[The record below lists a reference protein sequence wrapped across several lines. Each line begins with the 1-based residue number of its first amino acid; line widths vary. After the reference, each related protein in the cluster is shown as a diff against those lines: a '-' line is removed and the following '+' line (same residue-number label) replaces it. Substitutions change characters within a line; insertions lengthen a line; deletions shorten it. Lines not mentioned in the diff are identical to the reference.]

1 MKLTSTWLAAGL
13 LGLTA
18 LAATA
23 AAEDIL
29 QSQCAGCHKLTGP
42 APTTL
47 KALWKRKGPDLFYAG
62 VKYKADWVEQWLQK
76 PTRIRPAGMFY
87 ADHIRNEGGA
97 DVVDEAMLVPH
108 PSYSAEQARAAT
120 AALMQLK
127 DKAELIVPGAFK
139 PGPMS
144 LASGEMLF
152 DKFKGCLA
160 CHEIESGYGGLSGP
174 EVYTAGRR
182 LQEDYVVSF
191 LRDPQAWD
199 PKGYM
204 PDRHLSDGD
213 IQKLANYL
221 RLLAEEGTP

>member
-1 MKLTSTWLAAGL
+1 MKVINMLLAAGL
-13 LGLTA
+13 LGMSA
-18 LAATA
+18 LTA
-23 AAEDIL
+23 AAADEDIL
-29 QSQCAGCHKLTGP
+29 RSQCAGCHNLTGP

-47 KALWKRKGPDLFYAG
+47 KALWDRKGPDLFYAG
-62 VKYKADWVEQWLQK
+62 VKYQAEWLEQWLQQ

-87 ADHIRNEGGA
+87 ANHIRNEDGA
-97 DVVDEAMLVPH
+97 DIVDDATLTPH
-108 PSYSAEQARAAT
+108 PSYTAEQARAAT
-120 AALMQLK
+120 TALMQLK
-127 DKAELIVPGAFK
+127 AKTELIRPGAFK

-160 CHEIESGYGGLSGP
+160 CHEIEPGYGGLSGP
-174 EVYTAGRR
+174 EVYTAGHR
-182 LQEDYVVSF
+182 LQEDYIVSF
-191 LRDPQAWD
+191 LRDPQAWE

-204 PDRHLSDGD
+204 PNRHLSDTD